1 MSSLHH
7 LSFYYTFYSPTNLLW
22 RLRLLLIWYNLC
34 HAWNGIKIWSW
45 NINFTK
51 LHKAFRKWIIHFLD
65 ICHNCMCVL
74 MCLNINIP
82 IQLFQKL
89 LTTVYTCR
97 RKPQN
102 VDNIHFIIPGN
113 LSFCH
118 MAITETVI
126 LLPCKIVYWN
136 ICNWEIF
143 W

>member
-1 MSSLHH
+1 MTSNIKMSSLHH

-89 LTTVYTCR
+89 LTTVYIR
-97 RKPQN
+97 
-102 VDNIHFIIPGN
+102 VEGN
-113 LSFCH
+113 LKMWTTSTLLFQ
-118 MAITETVI
+118 VI
-126 LLPCKIVYWN
+126 YHSATRLLLKT
-136 ICNWEIF
+136 
-143 W
+143 